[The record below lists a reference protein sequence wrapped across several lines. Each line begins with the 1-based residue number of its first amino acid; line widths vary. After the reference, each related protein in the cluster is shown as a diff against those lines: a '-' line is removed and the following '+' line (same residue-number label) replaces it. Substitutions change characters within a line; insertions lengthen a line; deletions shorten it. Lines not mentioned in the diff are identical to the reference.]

1 MSKSIYVSPTT
12 IQIIMGGLN
21 ITMLTVSGDF
31 TENPAIP
38 MRWLHTAIDDISGH
52 PGPARR

>member
-1 MSKSIYVSPTT
+1 MSKSIYVSLTA
-12 IQIIMGGLN
+12 IQIIIGGLN
-21 ITMLTVSGDF
+21 IIMLTIPGDF

-38 MRWLHTAIDDISGH
+38 MRWLHTAIDGIPGH

>member
-1 MSKSIYVSPTT
+1 MSKRIYVSPTT

-38 MRWLHTAIDDISGH
+38 MRWLHTAIDDIPGH